1 MDSIAHIRKKDKQ
14 VQSVEQHL
22 LEAKELAEE
31 YGEKL
36 GIRHV
41 TGLAGLLHDL
51 GKYTTQFRDYI
62 FKAVYHPDYA
72 PRRGSIDHS
81 TAGGRLLYEYFH
93 KHDQPFYMM
102 ITEIVGNAIFSHHS
116 YLKDLITPDLESD
129 FLKRAEK
136 PLDEFEQTKQQ
147 FFEQVMDEQSFRV
160 YVDCAASELE
170 TFLRSER
177 EFGFEKKLSFLTKFV
192 FSALIDADRT
202 NTRLFEEEQ
211 TTVLSIDLQ
220 PLWDVYYNRLVR
232 KIQSFVND
240 TKINKL
246 RNKLSEQCEV
256 FAAKPSGIYTL
267 SIPTG
272 GGKTLASLRYAIK
285 HAKLH
290 HKQRIIY
297 ILPYTT
303 IIEQN
308 AATVRD
314 ILQDP
319 AHILEHHSNIIIDE
333 QDNEQKDGVND
344 ALTLSKDNWDSPI
357 IFTTMVQFLNV
368 FYAYGTRNI
377 RRLHQLS
384 NAVLI
389 FDEVQK
395 VPTHC
400 ISLFNE
406 ALNFLKT
413 CARASIVLCTA
424 TQPALDFV
432 EQKLDINPDAEMVKQ
447 LPAVVEAFKRVNI
460 VDNVTEKSWSS
471 EQLADFVLERMN
483 HMDSVLVILNTKTV
497 VKRLYELL
505 KDQSMDIPIFHLSTA
520 MCAAHR
526 KDILYQVRAYLDQK
540 KKVICISS
548 QLVEAGVDIS
558 FSCVVRSL
566 AGLDSIAQAAGRCNR
581 HGERAIGDVYII
593 DHEEENL
600 NHDSLKEIRIGKEVA
615 KRILID
621 RKQGKIEQDDL
632 LSPRSMNHYFQEY
645 YEELKH
651 NLNYVIDV
659 QGSKKE
665 MTELLF
671 ATRTTSSYCNDYR
684 NEKKVAFPLVLPYS
698 YGTAAKHFR
707 VIDNQTTSV
716 IVPYGDGSG
725 IIDDLSGRSTIDRLS
740 QWLQRAQ
747 TYTVELF
754 EYEKQQLMQN
764 GGIISYEDKIF
775 VLKDAAYNE
784 WFGVDVKNESGSGSL
799 FA

>member
-14 VQSVEQHL
+14 VQTVEQHL

-62 FKAVYHPDYA
+62 FKAVHHPDYA
-72 PRRGSIDHS
+72 PRRGSVDHS

-93 KHDQPFYMM
+93 KPDQPFYMM
-102 ITEIVGNAIFSHHS
+102 LAEIVGNAIFSHHS
-116 YLKDLITPDLESD
+116 YLKDFITPDLESD

-136 PLDEFEQTKQQ
+136 PLDEFEQTKQR
-147 FFEQVMDEQSFRV
+147 FFDQVMDVQTFQV
-160 YVDCAASELE
+160 YVGRAVDELE
-170 TFLRSER
+170 TFLRSKSV
-177 EFGFEKKLSFLTKFV
+177 FSFEKKMSFLTKFV

-202 NTRLFEEEQ
+202 NTCLFEEQQ
-211 TTVLSIDLQ
+211 TTVHFINSQ
-220 PLWDVYYNRLVR
+220 SLWSVYYDRLMLE
-232 KIQSFVND
+232 IQSFAND

-246 RNKLSEQCEV
+246 RNYLSEQCED
-256 FAAKPSGIYTL
+256 FAAKSSGIYTL

-272 GGKTLASLRYAIK
+272 GGKTLTSLRYALK

-290 HKQRIIY
+290 HKQRILY

-319 AHILEHHSNIIIDE
+319 ANILEHHSNVIIDE
-333 QDNEQKDGVND
+333 KDDEQKDGVTD

-357 IFTTMVQFLNV
+357 IFTTIVQFLNV

-413 CARASIVLCTA
+413 YARASIVLCTA

-432 EQKLDINPDAEMVKQ
+432 EQKLDINSDGELVKQ
-447 LPAVVEAFKRVNI
+447 LPAIVEAFKRVNI
-460 VDNVTEKSWSS
+460 VDNATEKSWSS
-471 EQLADFVLERMN
+471 EQLADFVFERMK
-483 HMDSVLVILNTKTV
+483 HVDSVLVILNTKTV

-505 KDQSMDIPIFHLSTA
+505 KDQSLDIPIFHLSTA

-526 KDILYQVRAYLDQK
+526 KDILEQMRDYLDQK

-558 FSCVVRSL
+558 FSCVIRSL

-581 HGERAIGDVYII
+581 HGERVIGDVYII

-600 NHDSLKEIRIGKEVA
+600 NHNSLKEIRIGKEVA

-621 RKQGKIEQDDL
+621 RKQRQVAHDDL
-632 LSPRSMNHYFQEY
+632 LSPRSMNRYFQEF
-645 YEELKH
+645 YEELK
-651 NLNYVIDV
+651 NDLNYSIDV

-671 ATRTTSSYCNDYR
+671 ASRTTSSYYNSYR
-684 NEKKVAFPLVLPYS
+684 NEKKVAFPLVLPHS

-716 IVPYGDGSG
+716 IVPYGDGSD
-725 IIDDLSGRSTIDRLS
+725 IIAELSGGSTIDRLS

-764 GGIISYEDKIF
+764 GGIISYDDKIF
-775 VLKDAAYNE
+775 VLKDAAYNKSY
-784 WFGVDVKNESGSGSL
+784 GVDVQNDTVSGSL
-799 FA
+799 FG